1 MLFGIIK
8 AGWWSS
14 KFHCSMELKQE
25 QLISDCT
32 YFYFVFHRYSE
43 ITSYFKDSMPVSYKI
58 KDIIYMMKEKF
69 QHFSGMDD

>member
-1 MLFGIIK
+1 MVT
-8 AGWWSS
+8 

-32 YFYFVFHRYSE
+32 YFYLCSIVYSE
-43 ITSYFKDSMPVSYKI
+43 ITSSFKDSMPVYYKI